1 MTSRAMSE
9 FHPPAIPGP
18 TGEPLVS
25 VIVSTYNAARF
36 LAGALEN
43 LEQQTIANR
52 IEIIVID
59 SGSTQSEGAIV
70 EEFQSRYGNIRYLRT
85 ERETI
90 YQAWNRG
97 VKLARGKYITN
108 ANTDDRHRLDALEV
122 MADELERHPDIAL
135 VYADSAVTLDENQTF
150 DSVEP
155 DGYHLR
161 PDYAPE
167 IMLTGCHM
175 GPQPMWR
182 RSIHEELG
190 YFREDLRSAGD
201 YDFWCRVALRH
212 PLRHIPQTLGLYYEN
227 PQGICNSD
235 KELSA
240 RETRAVTESYRGLL
254 PDPPVA
260 PAAPNK
266 RHKGSGAF
274 VNIGL
279 ITFNRKAFT
288 RQAIASVIKYT
299 DFPYVLTV
307 VDNASRD
314 GSREYL
320 QALHDQGVIDN
331 LVLLDENAGVAK
343 ASNLA
348 WHSEPDAAYY
358 LKLDNDIVIR
368 KPGWLGNMVRAIDNS
383 PSVGVIAYNF
393 EPTSYPVSQVDG
405 IPLRIKP
412 SGNLGG
418 ACVLIPRRTWKL
430 LGDWCEDYG
439 LYGEEDRDY
448 GYRVSLA
455 GLLNAYMEDENI
467 GDHLPAGKAAVISP
481 STLAASDGLE
491 ERDEAEYR
499 QWKDDQRSKHLALL
513 GAWERNAFAYSTG
526 RRSLHFASRFVS
538 EREGAAYTSS
548 RGESGA
554 TRSIGFMAGLIAKKL
569 AVSRNKANR
578 LLQAAT
584 QSLQGGSKLV
594 VLTAALRTLR
604 SGGLVALRKKALHFL
619 NQTVNYQK
627 WLALYDDLNDE
638 DRRLISERIAEMHLP
653 FFSILMPVCNPEPEH
668 LKQAIDSVLAQ
679 LYPNWELCIA
689 DDASDDPRIARLV
702 REFCQ
707 RDSRIKAAYRV
718 ERGHI
723 SAATN
728 TCLAMAQGEFIALLD
743 HDDVLAPHA
752 LYMAALA
759 LNHHPDLSL
768 IYTDEDKIN
777 SVGKRFWP
785 HFKPDWNP
793 DLMRSQNA
801 VNHFG
806 IYRTAIV
813 REIGGFRIGTE
824 GCQDWDLA
832 LRVSERIPA
841 AQIRHLPYV
850 LYHWRVT
857 RSSTALGTA
866 AKNYVVKNGQKVLE
880 DHLARLGVAADV
892 LPQYGAYFRV
902 KYRLDN
908 PPPVA
913 VISRLAPA
921 TSLERLI
928 RSLAKDT
935 VYPALSLYVVV
946 DAAQRQEL
954 PPLQSI
960 ARENNLKLVLVDC
973 PVGTSFAQQI
983 NLAVIAAEEPVIC
996 LLDPECV
1003 PSNPAWL
1010 FELVSHAMRPE
1021 VGAAGAK
1028 LLNPDGTIHDG
1039 GTILGLGRER
1049 IAGAAYEGSP
1059 KADLGIAGRAVLI
1072 QDYSAVSAKCMAF
1085 RRDVFLEASGF
1096 DAASLP
1102 DYYGDVDFCLRLGKL
1117 GYRILWTPFAEL
1129 VWHESAQEPSG
1140 KTDAAR
1146 LMRSRWQTQLDNDPA
1161 HNPNLSLGHPFPTL
1175 APAPRVPRCSACHA

>member
-1 MTSRAMSE
+1 MSE
-9 FHPPAIPGP
+9 FHPPVTPAPSE
-18 TGEPLVS
+18 EPLIS

-43 LEQQTIANR
+43 LEQQTIADR

-135 VYADSAVTLDENQTF
+135 VYADSAVTLKENQTF

-254 PDPPVA
+254 PDPPVE
-260 PAAPNK
+260 PAALNK

-279 ITFNRKAFT
+279 ITFNRQAFT

-320 QALHDQGVIDN
+320 QTLHDQGVIDN

-418 ACVLIPRRTWKL
+418 ACILIPCRTWKL

-448 GYRVSLA
+448 GFRVSLA

-467 GDHLPAGKAAVISP
+467 GDHLPAGKAALISP

-491 ERDEAEYR
+491 ERNEAAYR
-499 QWKDDQRSKHLALL
+499 HWKDEQRGKHLALL
-513 GAWERNAFAYSTG
+513 GAWERNEFAYSSG
-526 RRSLHFASRFVS
+526 RRSLRVASRFVA
-538 EREGAAYTSS
+538 EREEDAVTSYS
-548 RGESGA
+548 GESGA
-554 TRSIGFMAGLIAKKL
+554 ARGIGLMAGLATRRL
-569 AVSRNKANR
+569 AVSMKKANR
-578 LLQAAT
+578 LLQTARR
-584 QSLQGGSKLV
+584 SLRGRNKLV
-594 VLTAALRTLR
+594 LLTAAVSTLR
-604 SGGLVALRKKALHFL
+604 NGGLAALRRKALHFIS
-619 NQTVNYQK
+619 QTVNYGK
-627 WLALYDDLNDE
+627 WVALYDHLNNE
-638 DRRLISERIAEMHLP
+638 DRRLISEHIRTMP
-653 FFSILMPVCNPEPEH
+653 YQPTFSVLMPVCDPEPEH
-668 LKQAIDSVLAQ
+668 LEQTINSVLAQ
-679 LYPNWELCIA
+679 LYPRWELCIA
-689 DDASDDPRIARLV
+689 DDASA
-702 REFCQ
+702 
-707 RDSRIKAAYRV
+707 DSRIAPLIERFCQQDSRISV
-718 ERGHI
+718 TRRPERGHI

-728 TCLAMAQGEFIALLD
+728 TCLTMAQGEFIALLD
-743 HDDVLAPHA
+743 HDDLLAPHA
-752 LYMAALA
+752 LYMSAQA
-759 LNHHPDLSL
+759 LNHQPDLSL
-768 IYTDEDKIN
+768 IYSDEDKVN
-777 SVGKRFWP
+777 SIGVRSWP

-793 DLMRSQNA
+793 DLMRSQNS
-801 VNHFG
+801 VNHLG
-806 IYRTAIV
+806 IYRTATV
-813 REIGGFRIGTE
+813 REIDGFRTGTE

-841 AQIRHLPYV
+841 TQIRHLPYV
-850 LYHWRVT
+850 LYHWRIT
-857 RSSTALGTA
+857 RNSTALSTA
-866 AKNYVVKNGQKVLE
+866 AKSYVVKSGLKVLS
-880 DHLARLGVAADV
+880 DHLARLGVIADV
-892 LPQYGAYFRV
+892 LPQYGAYFRI
-902 KYRLDN
+902 KYRLEN

-913 VISRLAPA
+913 VISRFATAP
-921 TSLERLI
+921 TLESLI
-928 RSLAKDT
+928 RNLAKNT
-935 VYPALSLYVVV
+935 AYPALSLYLVI
-946 DAAQRQEL
+946 DAAQRKEL
-954 PPLQSI
+954 GTLRSLAQTH
-960 ARENNLKLVLVDC
+960 NLGLVLVDC
-973 PVGTSFAQQI
+973 LPGTSSSQQI
-983 NLAVIAAEEPVIC
+983 NLAVAAAEQPVIC
-996 LLDPECV
+996 VLDPECV
-1003 PSNPAWL
+1003 PSEPDWL
-1010 FELVSHAMRPE
+1010 TELVSHAMRPE
-1021 VGAAGAK
+1021 IGAAGAK
-1028 LLNPDGTIHDG
+1028 LVNPDGTIHDG
-1039 GTILGLGRER
+1039 GTVLGLGRER
-1049 IAGAAYEGSP
+1049 VAGAAYEEASKGER
-1059 KADLGIAGRAVLI
+1059 GIGGRAVLI
-1072 QDYSAVSAKCMAF
+1072 QNYSAVSGKCMVF
-1085 RRDVFLEASGF
+1085 RRDVFLEAGGF
-1096 DAASLP
+1096 DSVCLP
-1102 DYYGDVDFCLRLGKL
+1102 DHYGDVDFCLRLGKL

-1129 VWHESAQEPSG
+1129 VWHGPSQEPSG
-1140 KTDAAR
+1140 TTEAAR
-1146 LMRSRWQTQLDNDPA
+1146 MMRSRWQTQLDNDPA
-1161 HNPNLSLGHPFPTL
+1161 HNPNLSLDNPFPTL
-1175 APAPRVPRCSACHA
+1175 APAPRVSRCSAYHA